1 MLQLIRDRAQ
11 GVVVWVIIIIIIL
24 AFALV
29 GVNSYLSDDAEAFV
43 AKVNGEEISLRDFQR
58 TFQQERAF
66 RQQLFGDNTDSPLLK
81 EDVIKREAMN
91 RLISAKLTAQTVV
104 DAGFSVSNQ
113 QLNAR
118 IRAIPQFQ
126 SDDQFD
132 VQLYA
137 RLLSSQGLSQKRFED
152 SLKRDMLTTQFMSG
166 VMDTEWY
173 SDFELDRLL
182 ALQNQQRRI
191 GYMQLK
197 QSAFDKEVEV
207 SDAEVEDFYNANL
220 SQFAVPE
227 QVSIEY
233 LELSMADLVS
243 DGPVDDE
250 VLREMYQ
257 DRAADFVVDEE
268 RRASHILIK
277 TSDSVSD
284 EQAKAT
290 ADDLLQRI
298 NKGESFSQL
307 AKEFS
312 EDAGSA
318 ALGGDLDYFAKGLMV
333 PSFEEAA
340 FAMKTG
346 EVSEPVK
353 SPYGY
358 HIIKLT
364 DIRAGHGESF
374 EDVRDQLLQQ
384 YRDEKAEE
392 IFYETA
398 DLLTNLT
405 FENADTLTVAAEEL
419 ELEIK
424 SSDYFNSG
432 FGLGISSDA
441 RVRDAAFSI
450 DVLEAGNNSEI
461 ISLSDSRLI
470 VLRIK
475 DRKPVTHRELSVV
488 SEQIK
493 RQLGE
498 SKRADIAQQK
508 GLDIIEQIKSGEK
521 PEKLAKQNMLD
532 WNITGFI
539 NRNDSS
545 VDASILSLAFA
556 LSPPQEGESSVKGL
570 SIAGGDY
577 AVVMLYDVQSG
588 NVETVANEERDQLRE
603 SSARGIGQ
611 HVAASILDALK
622 QRAEIKEYP
631 DRIQ

>member
-1 MLQLIRDRAQ
+1 
-11 GVVVWVIIIIIIL
+11 
-24 AFALV
+24 
-29 GVNSYLSDDAEAFV
+29 
-43 AKVNGEEISLRDFQR
+43 
-58 TFQQERAF
+58 
-66 RQQLFGDNTDSPLLK
+66 
-81 EDVIKREAMN
+81 
-91 RLISAKLTAQTVV
+91 
-104 DAGFSVSNQ
+104 
-113 QLNAR
+113 
-118 IRAIPQFQ
+118 
-126 SDDQFD
+126 
-132 VQLYA
+132 
-137 RLLSSQGLSQKRFED
+137 
-152 SLKRDMLTTQFMSG
+152 
-166 VMDTEWY
+166 
-173 SDFELDRLL
+173 
-182 ALQNQQRRI
+182 
-191 GYMQLK
+191 
-197 QSAFDKEVEV
+197 
-207 SDAEVEDFYNANL
+207 
-220 SQFAVPE
+220 
-227 QVSIEY
+227 
-233 LELSMADLVS
+233 
-243 DGPVDDE
+243 
-250 VLREMYQ
+250 
-257 DRAADFVVDEE
+257 
-268 RRASHILIK
+268 LIK

-340 FAMKTG
+340 FAMKAS

-392 IFYETA
+392 IFYEAA

-441 RVRDAAFSI
+441 RVRDIAFSI

-475 DRKPVTHRELSVV
+475 DRKPVTHRKLSVV
-488 SEQIK
+488 SDQIK

-498 SKRADIAQQK
+498 NKRADIAQQK
-508 GLDIIEQIKSGEK
+508 GLRIIEQIKSGDK

-545 VDASILSLAFA
+545 VDASILSSAFA
-556 LSPPQEGESSVKGL
+556 LTPPQEGESSVKGL
-570 SIAGGDY
+570 SLAGGDY

-588 NVETVANEERDQLRE
+588 NVETVANEERDQLRA